1 MTAVC
6 APAASRDRRLRGGPA
21 DGCFGG
27 QRAPP
32 RHNRRMS
39 PPSPTAD
46 ATSHLARNV
55 AALRH
60 TRGLTQL
67 GLAAAAGVPRST
79 ITSLESGTGNP
90 SLQSLLKVAHALAV
104 PIDELLAAPRAA
116 VRLWRAAEFTTHH
129 KGRDVVVRSLVPEPM
144 PNEQMEL
151 MTLGP
156 GAVMAGT
163 PHLPATREYFT
174 CLDGQVALVVAGE
187 LHTLA
192 PGDTLAF
199 PGHLPHSY
207 LNRAEA
213 PARGVSLVV
222 WAGAGGRPAAPAP

>member
-1 MTAVC
+1 MPT
-6 APAASRDRRLRGGPA
+6 
-21 DGCFGG
+21 
-27 QRAPP
+27 
-32 RHNRRMS
+32 
-39 PPSPTAD
+39 PSITAD

-60 TRGLTQL
+60 ARGLTQQ
-67 GLAAAAGVPRST
+67 GLAGAAGVPRST
-79 ITSLESGTGNP
+79 VTSLESGTGNP
-90 SLQSLLKVAHALAV
+90 SLQSLLKVAQALAA
-104 PIDELLAAPRAA
+104 PLDELLAAPRAA
-116 VRLWRAAEFTTHH
+116 VRLWRSAEFTAQH
-129 KGRDVVVRSLVPEPM
+129 KGRDVVVRSLVPEPV

-151 MTLGP
+151 MALGV

-174 CLDGQVALVVAGE
+174 CLDGQVTLVVAGE
-187 LHTLA
+187 LHVLD

-207 LNRAEA
+207 LNRAAA

-222 WAGAGGRPAAPAP
+222 WAGATPRTDPPAA

>member
-1 MTAVC
+1 
-6 APAASRDRRLRGGPA
+6 
-21 DGCFGG
+21 
-27 QRAPP
+27 
-32 RHNRRMS
+32 MS
-39 PPSPTAD
+39 TSSPTAD

-60 TRGLTQL
+60 TRGLTQQD
-67 GLAAAAGVPRST
+67 LAAAAGVPRST

-90 SLQSLLKVAHALAV
+90 SLQSLLKVAHALAA
-104 PIDELLAAPRAA
+104 PLDELLAAPRAA
-116 VRLWRAAEFTTHH
+116 VRLWRAAEFTPHH
-129 KGRDVVVRSLVPEPM
+129 KGRDVVVRSLVPEPV

-151 MTLGP
+151 MTLGV

-174 CLDGQVALVVAGE
+174 CLDGQVTLIVAGE
-187 LHTLA
+187 RHALD

-207 LNRAEA
+207 LNRADA

-222 WAGAGGRPAAPAP
+222 WAGAGARPPATDGG

>member
-1 MTAVC
+1 MVGLA
-6 APAASRDRRLRGGPA
+6 DMRRA
-21 DGCFGG
+21 T
-27 QRAPP
+27 
-32 RHNRRMS
+32 HNRAMS
-39 PPSPTAD
+39 TSSPTAD

-60 TRGLTQL
+60 TRGLTQQD
-67 GLAAAAGVPRST
+67 LAAAAGVPRST

-90 SLQSLLKVAHALAV
+90 SLQSLLKVAHALAA
-104 PIDELLAAPRAA
+104 PLDELLAAPRAA
-116 VRLWRAAEFTTHH
+116 VRLWRAAEFTPHH
-129 KGRDVVVRSLVPEPM
+129 KGRDVVVRSLVPEPV

-151 MTLGP
+151 MALGV
-156 GAVMAGT
+156 GAVMTGT

-174 CLDGQVALVVAGE
+174 CLDGRVTLVVAGE
-187 LHTLA
+187 KHVLE

-207 LNRAEA
+207 LNRADA

-222 WAGAGGRPAAPAP
+222 WAGAGARPFAAED

>member
-1 MTAVC
+1 M
-6 APAASRDRRLRGGPA
+6 PAS
-21 DGCFGG
+21 
-27 QRAPP
+27 
-32 RHNRRMS
+32 S
-39 PPSPTAD
+39 TTAD

-60 TRGLTQL
+60 TRGLTQQD
-67 GLAAAAGVPRST
+67 LASAAGVPRST
-79 ITSLESGTGNP
+79 VTSLESGTGNP
-90 SLQSLLKVAHALAV
+90 SLQSLLKVAQALAA
-104 PIDELLAAPRAA
+104 PLDELLAAPRAA
-116 VRLWRAAEFTTHH
+116 VRLWRAAEFTPHH
-129 KGRDVVVRSLVPEPM
+129 KGRDVVVRSLVPEPV

-151 MTLGP
+151 MTLGV

-174 CLDGQVALVVAGE
+174 CLDGQVTLVVAGE

-192 PGDTLAF
+192 LGDTLAF

-207 LNRAEA
+207 LNRADA

-222 WAGAGGRPAAPAP
+222 WAGAGARPLAPAA

>member
-1 MTAVC
+1 MPT
-6 APAASRDRRLRGGPA
+6 
-21 DGCFGG
+21 
-27 QRAPP
+27 
-32 RHNRRMS
+32 
-39 PPSPTAD
+39 PSTPAD

-60 TRGLTQL
+60 TRGLTQQD
-67 GLAAAAGVPRST
+67 LATAAGVPRST
-79 ITSLESGTGNP
+79 IASLESGTGNP

-104 PIDELLAAPRAA
+104 PLDELLAAPRAA
-116 VRLWRAAEFTTHH
+116 VRLWRAAEFTAHH
-129 KGRDVVVRSLVPEPM
+129 KGRDVVVRSLVPEPV

-151 MTLGP
+151 MTLGV

-174 CLDGQVALVVAGE
+174 CLDGQVTLVVAGE

-192 PGDTLAF
+192 SGDTLAF

-207 LNRAEA
+207 LNRADA

-222 WAGAGGRPAAPAP
+222 WAGALARPPAPAA

>member
-1 MTAVC
+1 M
-6 APAASRDRRLRGGPA
+6 PL
-21 DGCFGG
+21 
-27 QRAPP
+27 
-32 RHNRRMS
+32 
-39 PPSPTAD
+39 PSITAD

-60 TRGLTQL
+60 TRGLTQQD
-67 GLAAAAGVPRST
+67 LATAAGVPRST
-79 ITSLESGTGNP
+79 VTSLESGTGNP
-90 SLQSLLKVAHALAV
+90 SLQSLLKVAQALAA
-104 PIDELLAAPRAA
+104 PLDELLAAPRAA
-116 VRLWRAAEFTTHH
+116 VRLWRAAEFTAQH
-129 KGRDVVVRSLVPEPM
+129 KGRAVIVRSLVPEPV

-151 MTLGP
+151 MTLGV

-174 CLDGQVALVVAGE
+174 CLDGSVTLIVAGE
-187 LHTLA
+187 LHLLQ

-207 LNRAEA
+207 LNRASE

-222 WAGAGGRPAAPAP
+222 WAGAGARPIASAP

>member
-1 MTAVC
+1 MST
-6 APAASRDRRLRGGPA
+6 
-21 DGCFGG
+21 
-27 QRAPP
+27 P
-32 RHNRRMS
+32 RT
-39 PPSPTAD
+39 TAD

-60 TRGLTQL
+60 TRGLTQQD
-67 GLAAAAGVPRST
+67 LAAAAGVPRST

-90 SLQSLLKVAHALAV
+90 SLQSLLKVAHALAA
-104 PIDELLAAPRAA
+104 PLDELLAAPRAA
-116 VRLWRAAEFTTHH
+116 VRLWRAAEFTPHH
-129 KGRDVVVRSLVPEPM
+129 KGRDVVVRSLVPEPV

-151 MTLGP
+151 MTLGV

-174 CLDGQVALVVAGE
+174 CLDGRVTLVVAGE
-187 LHTLA
+187 KHVLE

-207 LNRAEA
+207 LNRADA

-222 WAGAGGRPAAPAP
+222 WAGAGTRPFATAD

>member
-1 MTAVC
+1 MLT
-6 APAASRDRRLRGGPA
+6 
-21 DGCFGG
+21 
-27 QRAPP
+27 PP
-32 RHNRRMS
+32 T
-39 PPSPTAD
+39 TAD

-60 TRGLTQL
+60 TRGLTQQD
-67 GLAAAAGVPRST
+67 LAAAAGVPRST

-90 SLQSLLKVAHALAV
+90 SLQSLLKVAQALAA
-104 PIDELLAAPRAA
+104 PLAELLAAPRAA
-116 VRLWRAAEFTTHH
+116 VRLWRAAEFTAQY
-129 KGRDVVVRSLVPEPM
+129 KGRDVVVRSLVPEPV

-151 MTLGP
+151 MTLGV

-174 CLDGQVALVVAGE
+174 CLEGQATLVVAGE
-187 LHTLA
+187 LHVLD

-207 LNRAEA
+207 LNRAGA

-222 WAGAGGRPAAPAP
+222 WAGATPRTDSPAA